1 MRTREFIVRLANGE
15 FSKNDILQY
24 AASVPD
30 VSDLYWELW
39 FSMYAVPEGFT
50 KPIVEEYKHKY
61 ITNAMQILVTKY
73 GYDDL
78 VQPEAKES
86 KRYDDLVQPEAKESK
101 RYDDLVQPEAKE
113 SKQPKQAKPKRGRP
127 VKTLADIMLND
138 DAGEKLK
145 KLHTLVDGKKG
156 KDLALIILACVKQ
169 GYMTKPTYQ
178 QLANEFGDIGSRQ
191 AYTNYSNEIKF
202 TKSEIGGAIKAVKDV
217 MQE

>member
-1 MRTREFIVRLANGE
+1 MTTREFIVRLANGE

-30 VSDLYWELW
+30 VSDLYWQLW

-61 ITNAMQILVTKY
+61 ITNAMQILETKY
-73 GYDDL
+73 G
-78 VQPEAKES
+78 
-86 KRYDDLVQPEAKESK
+86 
-101 RYDDLVQPEAKE
+101 YDDLVQPEAKE

-127 VKTLADIMLND
+127 VKPLADVMLND
-138 DAGEKLK
+138 NTGEKLK
-145 KLHTLVDGKKG
+145 KLHTLIDGKKG
-156 KDLALIILACVKQ
+156 KSLALIIMACVKQ

-191 AYTNYSNEIKF
+191 AYTNYSDENRF
-202 TKSEIGGAIKAVKDV
+202 TTSEIGGAVKAVREV

>member
-61 ITNAMQILVTKY
+61 IMNAMQILVTKY

-78 VQPEAKES
+78 VQPEAKENI
-86 KRYDDLVQPEAKESK
+86 
-101 RYDDLVQPEAKE
+101 
-113 SKQPKQAKPKRGRP
+113 QPKQTKPKRGRP
-127 VKTLADIMLND
+127 VKPLADVMLND
-138 DAGEKLK
+138 NTGEKLK
-145 KLHTLVDGKKG
+145 KLHTLIDGKKG
-156 KDLALIILACVKQ
+156 KSLALIIMACVKQ

-178 QLANEFGDIGSRQ
+178 QLAGEFGDIGSRQ
-191 AYTNYSNEIKF
+191 AYTNYSDEIKF
-202 TKSEIGGAIKAVKDV
+202 TASEISGAIKAVIKV
-217 MQE
+217 M

>member
-1 MRTREFIVRLANGE
+1 
-15 FSKNDILQY
+15 
-24 AASVPD
+24 
-30 VSDLYWELW
+30 
-39 FSMYAVPEGFT
+39 
-50 KPIVEEYKHKY
+50 
-61 ITNAMQILVTKY
+61 MQILVTKY
-73 GYDDL
+73 G
-78 VQPEAKES
+78 
-86 KRYDDLVQPEAKESK
+86 YDDLVQPEAKESK

-202 TKSEIGGAIKAVKDV
+202 TASEIGGAVKAVKKV

>member
-1 MRTREFIVRLANGE
+1 MTTREFIVRLANGE

-86 KRYDDLVQPEAKESK
+86 K
-101 RYDDLVQPEAKE
+101 
-113 SKQPKQAKPKRGRP
+113 QPKQPKPKRGRP
-127 VKTLADIMLND
+127 VKPLADVMLND
-138 DAGEKLK
+138 NTGEKLK
-145 KLHTLVDGKKG
+145 KLHTLIDGKKG
-156 KDLALIILACVKQ
+156 KSLALIIMACVKQ

-191 AYTNYSNEIKF
+191 AYTNYSDENRF
-202 TKSEIGGAIKAVKDV
+202 TASEIGGAVKAVKEV

>member
-1 MRTREFIVRLANGE
+1 MTTREFIVRLANGE

-61 ITNAMQILVTKY
+61 ITNAMQILETKY

-78 VQPEAKES
+78 VQPEAKENI
-86 KRYDDLVQPEAKESK
+86 
-101 RYDDLVQPEAKE
+101 
-113 SKQPKQAKPKRGRP
+113 QPKQTKPKRGRP
-127 VKTLADIMLND
+127 VKPLADVMLND
-138 DAGEKLK
+138 NTGEKLK
-145 KLHTLVDGKKG
+145 KLHTLIDGKKG
-156 KDLALIILACVKQ
+156 KSLALIIMACVKQ

-178 QLANEFGDIGSRQ
+178 QLAGEFGDIGSRQ
-191 AYTNYSNEIKF
+191 AYTNYSDEIKF
-202 TKSEIGGAIKAVKDV
+202 TASEISGAIKAVVKV

>member
-30 VSDLYWELW
+30 VSDLYKELW
-39 FSMYAVPEGFT
+39 FSLWVVPDGFT
-50 KPIVEEYKHKY
+50 KPIVEDGKEKY
-61 ITNAMQILVTKY
+61 ILEAIQILAAKY
-73 GYDDL
+73 GNL
-78 VQPEAKES
+78 AQPEVKEN
-86 KRYDDLVQPEAKESK
+86 
-101 RYDDLVQPEAKE
+101 
-113 SKQPKQAKPKRGRP
+113 KQPKPKRGRP
-127 VKTLADIMLND
+127 VKPLADIILND

-156 KDLALIILACVKQ
+156 KDLALIILACIKQ

-178 QLANEFGDIGSRQ
+178 QLAGEFGDIGSRQ
-191 AYTNYSNEIKF
+191 AYTNYSDEIKF
-202 TKSEIGGAIKAVKDV
+202 TTSEIEGAKKAVIKV